1 MKNSLKAYV
10 DGLFADAVPSPALD
24 ELHDEILSN
33 LSERYDDCIK
43 AGMSPQRAFTAVIG
57 TMGDVSGLI
66 AQVSG
71 SGVHEVGIFEK
82 ISPKS
87 RLFEKYAYVFTEDN
101 LKSIKDAVISVMW
114 LAIVIIYFLVSFLHG
129 GWTVTWL
136 IFVIGAALTV
146 AVNTASK
153 IMKYSRA
160 GDDPESRIKLLSTV
174 EGGVTSIMW
183 LAIVVV
189 YFIGSFAS
197 CRWDISWLIFVV
209 GAAAQIIISLVFKI
223 QKSRFNTN
231 HQ

>member
-10 DGLFADAVPSPALD
+10 DGLFADAVPSPALE

-101 LKSIKDAVISVMW
+101 LKSIKGAVISVMW
-114 LAIVIIYFLVSFLHG
+114 LAIVIIYFLVSFLYG
-129 GWTVTWL
+129 C
-136 IFVIGAALTV
+136 
-146 AVNTASK
+146 
-153 IMKYSRA
+153 
-160 GDDPESRIKLLSTV
+160 LLY
-174 EGGVTSIMW
+174 TSP
-183 LAIVVV
+183 
-189 YFIGSFAS
+189 SPRDCS
-197 CRWDISWLIFVV
+197 
-209 GAAAQIIISLVFKI
+209 
-223 QKSRFNTN
+223 
-231 HQ
+231 